1 MWSLLLF
8 KKDIRRPLRSDTM
21 TKGLQNLI
29 FGSRE
34 TLKTVDT
41 LSSNKKHSIVF
52 LFVKG
57 RVQIFS
63 FFNLNILHFLL
74 KKQNIH

>member
-1 MWSLLLF
+1 
-8 KKDIRRPLRSDTM
+8 M

-41 LSSNKKHSIVF
+41 LSSNKKHSIVI

-57 RVQIFS
+57 RVQIFL

>member
-1 MWSLLLF
+1 
-8 KKDIRRPLRSDTM
+8 M

-41 LSSNKKHSIVF
+41 LSSNKKHSIVI

>member
-57 RVQIFS
+57 RVQIFL